1 MKKAI
6 YWFRKNLRI
15 NDNPSLYNA
24 INENDEVIC
33 IYIKNYS
40 IYNPSGIDLGNMGS
54 FRKKFLDESVLDL
67 KNNLKKVGIDLY
79 IFDGDLIKI
88 FKEIKSKYL
97 SNKIYASKEVGWY
110 EEKEEE
116 ELKENNFDLNLYDD
130 QFIVERNSL
139 PYKTDELPLIFT
151 HFRKKIE
158 KVVKIREESGKIIY
172 KKKINKYDFNFE
184 SDINFQD
191 LEFHKHSNFPFKGG
205 ESNGRERLK
214 FYFWEN
220 KGIETYKETRN
231 GLIGTEYSSKLSS
244 YLSLG
249 CLSPVT
255 IYHEV
260 KKYEKEVKKNSSTYW
275 LIFEIL
281 WREFFRYVYLN

>member
-116 ELKENNFDLNLYDD
+116 TLKENNFDLNLYDD
-130 QFIVERNSL
+130 QFLVERNSL
-139 PYKTDELPLIFT
+139 PYNTDELPLIFT

-158 KVVKIREESGKIIY
+158 KVVKIREESEKIIY
-172 KKKINKYDFNFE
+172 KKKI
-184 SDINFQD
+184 S
-191 LEFHKHSNFPFKGG
+191 
-205 ESNGRERLK
+205 
-214 FYFWEN
+214 
-220 KGIETYKETRN
+220 
-231 GLIGTEYSSKLSS
+231 
-244 YLSLG
+244 
-249 CLSPVT
+249 
-255 IYHEV
+255 
-260 KKYEKEVKKNSSTYW
+260 
-275 LIFEIL
+275 
-281 WREFFRYVYLN
+281 